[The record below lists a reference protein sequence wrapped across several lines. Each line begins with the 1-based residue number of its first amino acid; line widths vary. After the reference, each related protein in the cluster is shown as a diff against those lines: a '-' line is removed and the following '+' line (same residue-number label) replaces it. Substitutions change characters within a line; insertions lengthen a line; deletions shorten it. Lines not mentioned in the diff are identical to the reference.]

1 MLFVTL
7 HFSHLEEKFLT
18 VEGRKLGV
26 VARPLQSS
34 IFKTDSEYV
43 LNIYEYLQ
51 TPTVQLCDFAS
62 LHRLSKLRIKASSH
76 LFWFCAFGFF
86 FSLNLCSVFSFT
98 QPYDFMCLV

>member
-1 MLFVTL
+1 MLFINL

-26 VARPLQSS
+26 VARPLESS

-43 LNIYEYLQ
+43 LNMYEYLQ

-62 LHRLSKLRIKASSH
+62 LHRLSKNQSFLTFIFV
-76 LFWFCAFGFF
+76 LCVCFF